1 MPWPV
6 LAAIGSLESDHGRS
20 RAPGVRAGVNRHG
33 CCAGPMQFN
42 LRDGPPS
49 TWERYG
55 NDDNHDGATDV
66 YDPADA
72 IPAAATCTSWWFG
85 ATAS

>member
-1 MPWPV
+1 VPQACAPASTAT
-6 LAAIGSLESDHGRS
+6 AA
-20 RAPGVRAGVNRHG
+20 APAR
-33 CCAGPMQFN
+33 CKFN
-42 LRDGPPS
+42 LRDGPRS

-55 NDDNHDGATDV
+55 TDGNHDGATDV
-66 YDPADA
+66 DDPADA